1 MAEMGHEKDPNDLG
15 FEREDLGSRPI
26 FGFMITLVVVGV
38 LIYYVLWGMF
48 HLLDAYNR
56 THQNPTSPM
65 VPPTVETRT
74 IGPSQIQ
81 RFPEPRLEDN
91 ERTEL
96 NDFRYREEETLN
108 SYGWLD
114 DKKAVAHIPIT
125 RAMELV
131 AQRGLPTT
139 PRAGEEPTSPVNLAR
154 QAAAKSDRSALPE
167 NNK

>member
-1 MAEMGHEKDPNDLG
+1 MAETGHEKHGNDLG

-56 THQNPTSPM
+56 THQRAVSPLVQPTM
-65 VPPTVETRT
+65 ETRT
-74 IGPSQIQ
+74 VVPNQIQ
-81 RFPEPRLEDN
+81 QFPEPRLEDN

-96 NDFRYREEETLN
+96 NDFRYREEQILN
-108 SYGWLD
+108 SYGWVEGQTG
-114 DKKAVAHIPIT
+114 VAHIPIT
-125 RAMELV
+125 RAMELL

-139 PRAGEEPTSPVNLAR
+139 PQTGTAPPSPVNLAK
-154 QAAAKSDRSALPE
+154 QAAAKSDTSALPT
-167 NNK
+167 NTK